1 MENIKVYIKQNDI
14 NNYLLKH
21 KDDETLK
28 YKEALFLNY
37 LEESEYDTEEK
48 REMLGIN
55 LDSTTYNFQDYINN
69 LKKKHSPTVKDISLI
84 LVPSLG
90 LNSLYAGDI
99 NIGVNYI
106 YNYARL
112 LDDNANIEKV
122 IKESIYR
129 LRNISKEYYSRY
141 EGVDY
146 PIREIGVLNDTL
158 GKYAKLRHIG
168 IINYNGS
175 DFSLIGKDRCEKELE
190 SYASIY
196 GFDTVEI
203 IKEYTKELKRNEI

>member
-69 LKKKHSPTVKDISLI
+69 LKEKHSPTVKDISLI
-84 LVPSLG
+84 LKQ
-90 LNSLYAGDI
+90 Y
-99 NIGVNYI
+99 
-106 YNYARL
+106 
-112 LDDNANIEKV
+112 
-122 IKESIYR
+122 
-129 LRNISKEYYSRY
+129 
-141 EGVDY
+141 
-146 PIREIGVLNDTL
+146 
-158 GKYAKLRHIG
+158 
-168 IINYNGS
+168 
-175 DFSLIGKDRCEKELE
+175 
-190 SYASIY
+190 
-196 GFDTVEI
+196 
-203 IKEYTKELKRNEI
+203 